1 MATCV
6 QVVNPSVLV
15 KIESFFSDPAYREA
29 IENSANYNTRLCI
42 ERRLRMP
49 FLDSQTGVAQNHSN
63 LFMTPR
69 QRIPGLV
76 EGQIYTYPSK
86 RWRKKRRQYLM
97 NFMQPRRKEL
107 DPESDMH
114 TISTVENPAACNE
127 DSKDSVGLKDEA
139 AKFGVMQDAWYYD
152 EIDMQEMEG
161 FDEPD
166 PDSDYDY
173 EESYKRKKK
182 PKKVTRNSDSPAA
195 KKPKGPGRGR
205 KKTNYDG
212 LTDAEKP
219 FACEL
224 CGARY
229 KTRPGLTYHY
239 THSHKDRD
247 DEDSASGTGTD
258 GVDRGGVSPSTKQP
272 ALAAPVQQLV
282 SSHAQAATTAQVAS
296 VADGAGAG
304 GSTRRGRQ
312 STANAVPVPHPTLP
326 TPAVPPVMAPPPEEP
341 VIPMAITP
349 EKKPLPPEVLPPSVE
364 EKDRAA
370 PSPYC
375 DFCLGDAHENKKTGQ
390 SEELVSCSDCG
401 RSGHPSCLQFT
412 PNMII
417 SVHKYRWQCIEC
429 KCCSICGNSDNDD
442 QLLFCDDCDRGY
454 HMYCLSPPLSSPP
467 EGSWSCRLC
476 LVEFHKK

>member
-1 MATCV
+1 MATCI
-6 QVVNPSVLV
+6 QVVNPAVLV

-63 LFMTPR
+63 LFMSPR

-107 DPESDMH
+107 DPEGDMH

-139 AKFGVMQDAWYYD
+139 AKFNVMQDAWYYD

-161 FDEPD
+161 FDDPD

-173 EESYKRKKK
+173 EESYTKRKKK

-219 FACEL
+219 FACE
-224 CGARY
+224 R
-229 KTRPGLTYHY
+229 
-239 THSHKDRD
+239 
-247 DEDSASGTGTD
+247 
-258 GVDRGGVSPSTKQP
+258 
-272 ALAAPVQQLV
+272 
-282 SSHAQAATTAQVAS
+282 
-296 VADGAGAG
+296 

-312 STANAVPVPHPTLP
+312 SAASAVPVPVPHPSLAA
-326 TPAVPPVMAPPPEEP
+326 PAVPPVMAPPPEEP
-341 VIPMAITP
+341 VLPMPMAP
-349 EKKPLPPEVLPPSVE
+349 EKKSIPPEVLPSAME

-429 KCCSICGNSDNDD
+429 KCCSICGTSDNDD

-476 LVEFHKK
+476 LMEFHKK

>member
-219 FACEL
+219 FACE
-224 CGARY
+224 
-229 KTRPGLTYHY
+229 
-239 THSHKDRD
+239 
-247 DEDSASGTGTD
+247 
-258 GVDRGGVSPSTKQP
+258 Q
-272 ALAAPVQQLV
+272 
-282 SSHAQAATTAQVAS
+282 
-296 VADGAGAG
+296 
-304 GSTRRGRQ
+304 
-312 STANAVPVPHPTLP
+312 
-326 TPAVPPVMAPPPEEP
+326 
-341 VIPMAITP
+341 
-349 EKKPLPPEVLPPSVE
+349 

-401 RSGHPSCLQFT
+401 RSGFLN
-412 PNMII
+412 PN
-417 SVHKYRWQCIEC
+417 
-429 KCCSICGNSDNDD
+429 
-442 QLLFCDDCDRGY
+442 LFQTIK
-454 HMYCLSPPLSSPP
+454 
-467 EGSWSCRLC
+467 
-476 LVEFHKK
+476 FK